1 MDEPT
6 KLSHLMDIAQDLGLE
21 VRNVPGSGLP
31 DSHPGGAVI
40 RLKGRPV
47 VFLDPSAALPEQI
60 DVLAAALRKEPA
72 LEQRFI
78 QPEIRQILDQADA

>member
-6 KLSHLMDIAQDLGLE
+6 KLFELMDLAQDVGLE
-21 VRNVPGSGLP
+21 VRQVPGSGEP
-31 DSHPGGAVI
+31 DTHPGGAVI
-40 RLKGRPV
+40 RLKGKAV

-60 DVLAAALRKEPA
+60 EVLARALRSQPS
-72 LEQRFI
+72 LQQRFV